1 MNRRSRKLQR
11 PALARRARAGFTLVE
26 VIVAM
31 LIFTVGLLA
40 MAGTAGMVVRQM
52 GDSNR
57 MTVASAVARSR
68 IEQLRLAP
76 CTLGM
81 SGSATT
87 RGVTEAWRLT
97 PMVRSSR
104 IDVTVSF
111 TTKNG
116 TRSQSYRSM
125 VPCI

>member
-1 MNRRSRKLQR
+1 MSRRDRRRLPRAVARRSRE
-11 PALARRARAGFTLVE
+11 GFTLVE

-40 MAGTAGMVVRQM
+40 MASTAGVVVKQM
-52 GDSNR
+52 GDSSR

-76 CTLGM
+76 CATGM

-87 RGVTEAWRLT
+87 RGVSEAWRLT
-97 PMVRSSR
+97 PMTRSSR

-111 TTKNG
+111 MTKNG
-116 TRSQSYRSM
+116 TRTQSYRSM
-125 VPCI
+125 VPCV

>member
-1 MNRRSRKLQR
+1 MSRRHRR
-11 PALARRARAGFTLVE
+11 PLRALARKARAGFTLVE

-31 LIFTVGLLA
+31 MIFTVGLLA
-40 MAGTAGMVVRQM
+40 MASTAGVVVKQM

-81 SGSATT
+81 TGSATT

-97 PMVRSSR
+97 PMTRSSR
-104 IDVTVSF
+104 IDVIVSY

-116 TRSQSYRSM
+116 TRTQAYRSM
-125 VPCI
+125 VPCV

>member
-1 MNRRSRKLQR
+1 MSRRHRR
-11 PALARRARAGFTLVE
+11 PLRALARKARAGFTLVE

-31 LIFTVGLLA
+31 MIFTVGLLA
-40 MAGTAGMVVRQM
+40 MASTAGVVVKQM

-81 SGSATT
+81 TGSATT

-97 PMVRSSR
+97 PMTRSSR
-104 IDVTVSF
+104 IDVIVSY

-116 TRSQSYRSM
+116 MRTQAYRSM
-125 VPCI
+125 VPCV